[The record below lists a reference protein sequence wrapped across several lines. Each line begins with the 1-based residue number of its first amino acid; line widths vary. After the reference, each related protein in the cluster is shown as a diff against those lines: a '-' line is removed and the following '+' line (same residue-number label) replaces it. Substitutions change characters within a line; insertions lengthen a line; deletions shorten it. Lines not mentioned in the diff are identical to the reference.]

1 LTVDK
6 VTNVLIISDT
16 NMAKIQKKKNYS
28 TKINY
33 KFNPL
38 TPTSAI

>member
-16 NMAKIQKKKNYS
+16 NVAKIQKNYS

-38 TPTSAI
+38 TPTGAI